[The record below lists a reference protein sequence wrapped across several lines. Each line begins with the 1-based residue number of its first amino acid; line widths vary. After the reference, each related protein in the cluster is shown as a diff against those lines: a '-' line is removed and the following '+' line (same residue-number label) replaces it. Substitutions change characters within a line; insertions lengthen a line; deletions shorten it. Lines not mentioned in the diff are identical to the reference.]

1 MKKRTVLFIFIA
13 FILGGA
19 CGGGGLVIADHY
31 MSGGS
36 TESLIAYV
44 KSEIVPQAVQ
54 MLGYIMALYIGTK
67 PIINKVVTGADGFI
81 KSSAIVSEVKNVGD
95 KTSAEVSALVSE
107 SREAI
112 KVYRAAAE
120 SAMCEVAAMRADFK
134 SIKDALRVGFANN
147 GELVRNGYARR
158 ICEILEENDGEKEI

>member
-19 CGGGGLVIADHY
+19 CGGGGIVVADHY
-31 MSGGS
+31 MSGGD
-36 TESLIAYV
+36 TESLIAYI

-67 PIINKVVTGADGFI
+67 PIINRVLVGADGFL
-81 KSSAIVSEVKNVGD
+81 KSSAIVSEVKSVGD
-95 KTSAEVSALVSE
+95 KTSADVSALIIE

-112 KVYRAAAE
+112 KVYKEAAE
-120 SAMCEVAAMRADFK
+120 AAQAEVAAMRADFK
-134 SIKDALRVGFANN
+134 SIKDALRVGFGNN

-158 ICEILEENDGEKEI
+158 ICKILEEKDGEKEV